1 MREINHIVIHCS
13 ATPPSMDIGVDEIRR
28 WHTEERGWKDIGYHF
43 VVRRDGTLEEGR
55 QIGRSGAHVRGYN
68 ADSIGVCYIGGISE
82 SGKAEDN
89 RTADQSRVLFETV
102 SSLKERFPNAEVLGH
117 RDFPGVRK
125 ACPCFDVKQ
134 WYNDSCNTEKKALEP
149 GEKQRVEEKQEAQVK
164 KEPEKTDPQSMTF
177 KSILS
182 IILKPWTL
190 LLFSRRQ
197 SVE

>member
-1 MREINHIVIHCS
+1 MREIKHIVIHCS
-13 ATPPSMDIGVDEIRR
+13 ATPPSLDIGADEIRR

-43 VVRRDGTLEEGR
+43 VVRRDGSLEKGR
-55 QIGRSGAHVRGYN
+55 EIGRSGAHVRGYN
-68 ADSIGVCYIGGISE
+68 ADSIGVAYVGGVSE

-102 SSLKERFPNAEVLGH
+102 SSLKEKWPEAEVLGH
-117 RDFPGVRK
+117 RDFPGVKK

-134 WYNDSCNTEKKALEP
+134 WYKDSCNTEKKAQEAR
-149 GEKQRVEEKQEAQVK
+149 GKQEDQVK
-164 KEPEKTDPQSMTF
+164 KEPEKMDPPSMTF

-197 SVE
+197 SAE

>member
-1 MREINHIVIHCS
+1 MREIKYIVVHCS
-13 ATPPSMDIGVDEIRR
+13 ATPPSLDIGADEIRK

-43 VVRRDGTLEEGR
+43 VIRRDGSVEKGR
-55 QIGRSGAHVRGYN
+55 EIGRSGAHVRGYN
-68 ADSIGVCYIGGISE
+68 ANSIGVCYVGGVSE

-89 RTADQSRVLFETV
+89 RTADQSRVLFATV
-102 SSLKERFPNAEVLGH
+102 SSLKKRWPKAEVLGH
-117 RDFPGVRK
+117 RDFPDVRK

-134 WYNDSCNTEKKALEP
+134 WYKDSCNTEKKAQEAN
-149 GEKQRVEEKQEAQVK
+149 EKQEDQVK

-182 IILKPWTL
+182 IILKPWSL

-197 SVE
+197 SAE